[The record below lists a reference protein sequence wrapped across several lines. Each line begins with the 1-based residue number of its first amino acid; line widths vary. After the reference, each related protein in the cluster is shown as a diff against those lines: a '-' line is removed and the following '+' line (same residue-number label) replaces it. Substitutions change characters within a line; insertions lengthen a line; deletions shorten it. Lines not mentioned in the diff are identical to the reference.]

1 MTPVSMTLNPVA
13 TRTQEVRTDASS
25 KFSAAAPLLSP
36 PLPPL
41 QILEEVEED
50 VQILLEVEVLEEV
63 EEDVQILEEAEELN
77 AWLTTASHQQEIRH

>member
-41 QILEEVEED
+41 EAAKKESRGQAVEILEEVEED
-50 VQILLEVEVLEEV
+50 VQV
-63 EEDVQILEEAEELN
+63 LEEAEELN
-77 AWLTTASHQQEIRH
+77 AWLTTASHQQEILD